1 MKGISGGSWA
11 TAVFT
16 YPQNPSI
23 TDEEFLG
30 NIRMPEDITTNNLK
44 EMSENCALSFVNK
57 NVVEISLEGNLF
69 YCFVL
74 YIYIYIYIL
83 YAISSRL
90 FYLYVNIHPITKYIF
105 SLNNSYKN

>member
-57 NVVEISLEGNLF
+57 NVVAIALEGNLF

-74 YIYIYIYIL
+74 YFL
-83 YAISSRL
+83 YAISRL
-90 FYLYVNIHPITKYIF
+90 FYLYLNITSF
-105 SLNNSYKN
+105 C